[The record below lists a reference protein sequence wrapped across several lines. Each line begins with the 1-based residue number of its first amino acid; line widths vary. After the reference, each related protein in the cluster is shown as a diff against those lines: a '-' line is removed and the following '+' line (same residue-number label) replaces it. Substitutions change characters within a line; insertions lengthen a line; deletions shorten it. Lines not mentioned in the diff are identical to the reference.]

1 MHPAGCAGGGVL
13 FEKRRLGVGGG
24 AHAVNPPFPG
34 CGAARCMRHQEFGDA
49 RVILDD
55 IAFGRPRLGIQD
67 LIAVG
72 ELDPRSVDADGAG
85 LGAAHLSPPREA
97 SPKLTGPPSACTAL
111 GAFQVQPFTSG
122 EATPDAVW
130 LSNL

>member
-13 FEKRRLGVGGG
+13 FEKRRAGVGGG

-55 IAFGRPRLGIQD
+55 IAFGRPGLGIQH
-67 LIAVG
+67 LIEIG
-72 ELDPRSVDADGAG
+72 DLDPMSVDADGAG
-85 LGAAHLSPPREA
+85 LGATHLSPTRQA
-97 SPKLTGPPSACTAL
+97 SPHSTSPHSTSTAL
-111 GAFQVQPFTSG
+111 GAFYGQSFASG

-130 LSNL
+130 LP